1 MEISRVAAVDVGGTD
16 LKHGLV
22 DGSGRIGARGVTP
35 TASDPERLVE
45 QIAELISGYADAEG
59 ADRFGVVTPG
69 IVDSELGV
77 VRDAANLG
85 WREVELRQRLSRA
98 TGLPGLIGHD
108 MRAAGLAEWRL
119 GGARGATDFLFIALG
134 TGIAAALVVDGHLVQ
149 GGGFAGELGHVRVAA
164 AGRTACGCGNTGC
177 LESVA
182 SALGVR
188 RTHARLTGGEPAG
201 SPDSRELAER
211 ARGGDPIAREAF
223 DVAAE
228 ALAEAL
234 AMAVTLLG
242 PETIVIGG
250 GMAGAKDLLWPTIER
265 GLAALPF
272 QRRTRLADAE
282 LGSDAG
288 LIGAGLVGAGLM
300 HELSQTAQPLGEAPS
315 LKEAGGPEEGKR

>member
-22 DGSGRIGARGVTP
+22 DGAGRIGVRGVTP

-45 QIAELISGYADAEG
+45 QIAELISGYAATEG

-69 IVDSELGV
+69 IVDSELGI

-85 WREVELRQRLSRA
+85 WREVALQQRLARA

-149 GGGFAGELGHVRVAA
+149 GGGFAGELGHVRVPA
-164 AGRTACGCGNTGC
+164 AGQTPCGCGNTGC

-188 RTHARLTGGEPAG
+188 RTHARLTGRDAAA
-201 SPDSRELAER
+201 SPESRELAEL
-211 ARGGDPIAREAF
+211 ARGGDPTALAAF
-223 DVAAE
+223 DLAAE
-228 ALAEAL
+228 ALGEAL
-234 AMAVTLLG
+234 ATAVTLLG
-242 PETIVIGG
+242 PESIVIGG

-265 GLAALPF
+265 ALGALPF

-288 LIGAGLVGAGLM
+288 LIGAGLVGAGVM
-300 HELSQTAQPLGEAPS
+300 HELSQTGQLVAQGPGRGEA
-315 LKEAGGPEEGKR
+315 